1 MNVPAA
7 LSSTTTLNWRYCQC
21 QWRRLGRGPGP
32 RAGPC
37 HWRRAWCRSPTR
49 SAAAARGACPMI
61 PSRSHWRCP
70 RPALEAFPR
79 NSESESAGPGA
90 TPSRRRRSGQVP
102 CRRRTHRINAA
113 AALSLAASVR
123 AQQDRVEPDSDSGRC
138 ASRRRA
144 ARASAAANL
153 GLTCSECGCV
163 RMSLRGQPGPVP
175 GADVA
180 GASPLAGNVAAA
192 LPWVPR
198 EYPESTLDR
207 CAPQGTGT
215 HPPSHSPSPG
225 YPEYLLS
232 AERRKRPARIRL
244 RTHPLSHAPS
254 SLRSR
259 QRTSPAVN
267 VVVAFVAVVESV
279 TRAAAAAVRAI
290 GAPE

>member
-1 MNVPAA
+1 MWQRDSEPRSLNPPYPA
-7 LSSTTTLNWRYCQC
+7 SD
-21 QWRRLGRGPGP
+21 
-32 RAGPC
+32 
-37 HWRRAWCRSPTR
+37 RSV
-49 SAAAARGACPMI
+49 
-61 PSRSHWRCP
+61 
-70 RPALEAFPR
+70 RPAHAPPGVTHQLTACR
-79 NSESESAGPGA
+79 N
-90 TPSRRRRSGQVP
+90 RVQSG
-102 CRRRTHRINAA
+102 CRW
-113 AALSLAASVR
+113 
-123 AQQDRVEPDSDSGRC
+123 
-138 ASRRRA
+138 
-144 ARASAAANL
+144 
-153 GLTCSECGCV
+153 GL

-198 EYPESTLDR
+198 EYPESTLEC

-259 QRTSPAVN
+259 QRTSPAMN

-279 TRAAAAAVRAI
+279 TRAVAAAVRAI